1 MKHIVSVS
9 LGTSRR
15 DHKAEAEFA
24 GEKFLIERRGVNGDL
39 RKAKSLLRELD
50 GKVDVIGL
58 GGLDVYIYSKHGRFA
73 LREGLELLE
82 TLKETPAVDGSGL
95 KNTLE
100 AEVVSFIAK
109 DPRFSLK
116 GKKVMMVCAMD
127 RFGMAEAFVN
137 EGAET
142 MFGDL
147 IFSMGKDSP
156 IYSLEELAVWADRLL
171 PDISKLPL
179 AFIYPM
185 GKRQDEPSKNKF
197 PQYYEWADYIVG
209 DFHYIRKYLP
219 PRIPGKIIV
228 TNTVTP
234 ANVEDLK
241 SRGAEYLIATTPDL
255 AGRSFGTNVLE
266 AVFVALLG
274 KPWTDIKPEDYLSLI
289 KRLNLKPRIEKL
301 N

>member
-156 IYSLEELAVWADRLL
+156 IYSFEELAVWADRLL
-171 PDISKLPL
+171 PEISKLPL

-197 PQYYEWADYIVG
+197 PQYYEWADYIAG

-241 SRGAEYLIATTPDL
+241 SRGAEYLIAITPDL